1 MAKQHPSK
9 NKPARQKVVVPQ
21 PVVAAPILTSTHTP
35 WWMNKTYHILFT
47 ALTALLLYANT
58 IGHEYTQDDA
68 IVIQE
73 NMFTQ
78 KGIEGIPGILKY
90 DTFFGFFKEEGK
102 ANLVAGGRYRPF
114 TLILF
119 AVYWE
124 FFGDNPIFFHLMN
137 VLWFA
142 LTCVVLY
149 LLFSIMLQP
158 LVEQKQARFLAFA
171 TTLLFTTHPIHVE
184 AVANIKGL
192 DEIMTLLGSIGA
204 LYFAFRATDEKK
216 GLLLIPVFLLFLVGL
231 FSKENA
237 ITFLGVAPLS
247 FFIFRSKQFS
257 RFLPPLLTLGMASL
271 VFLIIRFS
279 IIKAEF
285 DEPALELMNNPFLKL
300 VGNEWQKFSFEEWS
314 ATVMFTLGKYIQ
326 LLFFPHPLTHDYYP
340 RHVAMMN
347 WSDISV
353 LISAIGYVSMTIFAL
368 IRLPKKDFLSYAI
381 LLYLMTL
388 SIVSNV
394 VFPIG
399 TNMGERFLFMP
410 SVGFCFLVSV
420 LLWRGSQWLT
430 KNKTN
435 ELHPVITV
443 VFGVLIVLF
452 SFKTIT
458 RNTVWKDNFTLF
470 TTDINV
476 SHQSAKLRN
485 GTAGVL
491 LEQAVKEKDA
501 ITQRNMFLEA
511 KGHLLEAIKIHP
523 TYKNAYLLL
532 GNTNNYLKLYDESV
546 NAYQQALA
554 LDGGYEEARSNLTIT
569 YRDAGQYYGE
579 QQNDVVKSIAYLE
592 AGNQFAPNN
601 PEILRLLGIAYGIS
615 NRVTDAINVLEQA
628 AKIAPNQAGILY
640 NLGAAYGQLG
650 DAAKAQSMFE
660 QAKAI
665 DPSIATKTLR
675 NEA

>member
-9 NKPARQKVVVPQ
+9 NKPTRQKVVVSQ
-21 PVVAAPILTSTHTP
+21 PVVAAPILTSTNTP
-35 WWMNKTYHILFT
+35 WWMNKTYHLLFI
-47 ALTALLLYANT
+47 ALTAFLIYINT

-78 KGIEGIPGILKY
+78 QGIEGISGILKY

-119 AVYWE
+119 AVCWE
-124 FFGDNPIFFHLMN
+124 FFGDNPSFFHLMN
-137 VLWFA
+137 VLWFT

-149 LLFSIMLQP
+149 LLFSTMLEP
-158 LVEQKQARFLAFA
+158 LADQKQARFLAFV

-204 LYFAFRATDEKK
+204 LYFAFRAADEKK
-216 GLLLIPVFLLFLVGL
+216 WILLIPMFLLFLMGL

-247 FFIFRSKQFS
+247 FFVFRSKQFDK
-257 RFLPPLLTLGMASL
+257 FLPPLLVLGLAS
-271 VFLIIRFS
+271 VIFLIIRFS
-279 IIKAEF
+279 IIQVEF
-285 DEPALELMNNPFLKL
+285 DEPAPELMNNPFLKL
-300 VGNEWQKFSFEEWS
+300 VGNEWEKFSFEEWS

-353 LISAIGYVSMTIFAL
+353 LISAIGYVGMAIYAL
-368 IRLPKKDFLSYAI
+368 IKLPKKDFLSYAI
-381 LLYLMTL
+381 LFYLMTL

-410 SVGFCFLVSV
+410 SVGFCFLVAV

-430 KNKTN
+430 KNNTN
-435 ELHPVITV
+435 ELHPVISV
-443 VFGVLIVLF
+443 VFGVIIVLF
-452 SFKTIT
+452 SFKTVT

-470 TTDINV
+470 TTDINI

-491 LEQAVKEKDA
+491 LEQAIKEKDA

-532 GNTNNYLKLYDESV
+532 GNANNYLKLYDESIS
-546 NAYQQALA
+546 AYQQALI
-554 LDGGYEEARSNLTIT
+554 LDGGYQEARDNLTIT

-579 QQNDVVKSIAYLE
+579 QRNDVVKSIAYLE

-665 DPSIATKTLR
+665 DPSIG
-675 NEA
+675 N